1 MELWQIVLTI
11 YCLINIVFNFIH
23 MALNLKG
30 AKLNKEYT
38 EKYLKMGKDICNS
51 NEQLQKIDDLSEENA
66 ELRMRIEALKT
77 DVELL
82 EGDKAL
88 LIDRIDKNE

>member
-1 MELWQIVLTI
+1 MELWKMALII
-11 YCLINIVFNFIH
+11 YCLTNVVFKFIH
-23 MALNLKG
+23 MALNFKR
-30 AKLNKEYT
+30 AKLNKEYI

-51 NEQLQKIDDLSEENA
+51 NEQLQKIDDLSKENA